1 MPLPSDTWQEFTLRR
16 CSDGTFDAI
25 CMKCYLTAGTIR
37 RESDPR
43 RNQADTRVSPIGAV
57 ESDLRESS
65 FWDVISFSPIC
76 TTLGLPAALL
86 SASGYAALLLQ

>member
-37 RESDPR
+37 RESDLEEIKQTHECHR
-43 RNQADTRVSPIGAV
+43 SVLSSLTYENRVFG
-57 ESDLRESS
+57 
-65 FWDVISFSPIC
+65 
-76 TTLGLPAALL
+76 T
-86 SASGYAALLLQ
+86 